1 MFMILIPHGW
11 IYGGNGCSHRTEK
24 EAEHHIKLLQKIFP
38 HHDFK
43 IILDDSGGKNYEKWI
58 IITNNDVF
66 GNLIKPED
74 RKKKTTKPKK
84 RKTKKCKCK

>member
-1 MFMILIPHGW
+1 MALIPRGW
-11 IYGGNGCSHRTEK
+11 IYGGDGCSHRTEK

-43 IILDDSGGKNYEKWI
+43 IILDDSGGKNYERWI
-58 IITNNDVF
+58 IITNDDVF

-74 RKKKTTKPKK
+74 RKKKITKAKK
-84 RKTKKCKCK
+84 RKKCKCK

>member
-1 MFMILIPHGW
+1 MALIPHGW
-11 IYGGNGCSHRTEK
+11 IYGGDGCSHSTER
-24 EAEHHIKLLQKIFP
+24 EAEHHIKLLKKIFP

-58 IITNNDVF
+58 IITNDDVF

>member
-1 MFMILIPHGW
+1 MALIPHGW
-11 IYGGNGCSHRTEK
+11 IYGGDGCSHSTER
-24 EAEHHIKLLQKIFP
+24 EAEHHIKLLKKIFP